1 MTPNDEL
8 RKPREEAAIVLDYLP
23 NGYPFEN
30 KPAHLKSP
38 VAQAVG
44 KTRFVLLELVPR
56 TGTAL
61 QPLEEVYIG
70 EGKRDKIH
78 HIQGRLAFERLTHT
92 ARAELEF
99 VLKDIVQKEEARF
112 VEFFNKAQPLSTRM
126 HSLEL
131 LPGMGKKRMW
141 EIVNERKIRPFSS
154 FQDMQDR
161 IKLMPDPRKVI
172 ISRILEELQGLD
184 KHSIFVERAAPP
196 RE

>member
-30 KPAHLKSP
+30 KP
-38 VAQAVG
+38 
-44 KTRFVLLELVPR
+44 
-56 TGTAL
+56 
-61 QPLEEVYIG
+61 IG